1 MRLATGFWWEFSVGI
16 ILVHGFFFFF
26 LNIWFSPC
34 IVKCFSSEASCDP
47 QITFQWRVSVHFFFC
62 VLLLCSP
69 IFGLSDSKLKRL
81 CCTSVQ
87 MWGMMFYW
95 SWLSVPNCAWGSCLH
110 SSYPYYTERQK
121 RRTVNLCW
129 LLLNQLAVQKLKLMS
144 YLSCVVDRIAEIYWC
159 LRTPP
164 GFFANAWIRSHCAN
178 CYQTL
183 EYLHKHNSLAHQL
196 CSKGLIGQLM
206 QSLLVFT
213 IQKKISVRRTGDQ
226 TWWCVKMQQKMPTKV
241 NLLQRKIYKVVFLL
255 PPHPT
260 QFIHAYNCTVW
271 TGFSCR
277 TQVPPWIFHL

>member
-1 MRLATGFWWEFSVGI
+1 
-16 ILVHGFFFFF
+16 
-26 LNIWFSPC
+26 
-34 IVKCFSSEASCDP
+34 
-47 QITFQWRVSVHFFFC
+47 
-62 VLLLCSP
+62 
-69 IFGLSDSKLKRL
+69 
-81 CCTSVQ
+81 

-159 LRTPP
+159 LRTP

-213 IQKKISVRRTGDQ
+213 IQKKISVCRTGDQ
-226 TWWCVKMQQKMPTKV
+226 TWCVKMQQKMPTMV

-255 PPHPT
+255 PPSPQH
-260 QFIHAYNCTVW
+260 TVY
-271 TGFSCR
+271 SCI
-277 TQVPPWIFHL
+277 QLHCLDWILL